1 MRRFLVALMALG
13 LLAHPL
19 VGALAQGYT
28 LALGVQERVQ
38 VTTNSSW
45 FQNFLALSDE
55 ELSDVSGSG
64 NKLLADVEAYAF
76 TGLWAAIGACLCYAT
91 SQALGLRGAADF
103 AFQILGAVS
112 WGVLGTWIWKQG
124 EIGR

>member
-55 ELSDVSGSG
+55 ELSDVSGSAG
-64 NKLLADVEAYAF
+64 QLFADVETYTFA
-76 TGLWAAIGACLCYAT
+76 GLWGAIGTCLCTLA
-91 SQALGLRGAADF
+91 SQALGLSGAADL
-103 AFQILGAVS
+103 AFQILGNVA
-112 WGVLGTWIWKQG
+112 WGSLGIWIWKQG
-124 EIGR
+124 EIGP